1 MNELRIEVVNL
12 TRLELEPEQVARLVA
27 RVLVAEGVRDGELG
41 VRFVG
46 ARRMRALNRDH
57 LGHDE
62 VTDVLSFP
70 LEEADEIDATAA
82 FGELG
87 QAGSSGDGAGAGSD
101 GGSGDGAG
109 WSGRSDAS
117 DGAIVGDDSPDTMP
131 RLLGDVVVCPLRAA
145 AQARA
150 AGRPLAFELAAL
162 LVHGTLHVVGYDHET
177 DAGEM
182 AAREARL
189 LDDADWERLLGTA

>member
-1 MNELRIEVVNL
+1 MNELHIEVVNL
-12 TRLELEPEQVARLVA
+12 TRLAVDEAEMARLVA
-27 RVLVAEGVRDGELG
+27 RVLVAEGVPSGELG
-41 VRFVG
+41 VRLVG

-70 LEEADEIDATAA
+70 LEEADELAA
-82 FGELG
+82 GGEP
-87 QAGSSGDGAGAGSD
+87 AGDGD
-101 GGSGDGAG
+101 PDD
-109 WSGRSDAS
+109 RSDA
-117 DGAIVGDDSPDTMP
+117 MP

-150 AGRPLAFELAAL
+150 AGRPLALELAAL

-177 DAGEM
+177 DTGEM

-189 LDDADWERLLGTA
+189 LDQSEWEGLLGAA

>member
-1 MNELRIEVVNL
+1 MNELRVEVVNL
-12 TRLELEPEQVARLVA
+12 TRLAVDQAEVARLVA
-27 RVLVAEGVRDGELG
+27 GVLAAEGVRAGELG

-46 ARRMRALNRDH
+46 ARRMRALNRDY

-70 LEEADEIDATAA
+70 LEEGEELAAGAD
-82 FGELG
+82 L
-87 QAGSSGDGAGAGSD
+87 AGLDDGDGGLDDGD
-101 GGSGDGAG
+101 GGPLL
-109 WSGRSDAS
+109 
-117 DGAIVGDDSPDTMP
+117 GDDAPDAMP
-131 RLLGDVVVCPLRAA
+131 RLLGDVVVCPVRAA

-150 AGRPLAFELAAL
+150 AGRPLALELAAL
-162 LVHGTLHVVGYDHET
+162 LVHGALHVVGYDHET

-189 LDDADWERLLGTA
+189 LEGLDWEHLHGTA

>member
-1 MNELRIEVVNL
+1 MNELRVEVVNL
-12 TRLELEPEQVARLVA
+12 TRLAVEPAEVARLVA

-46 ARRMRALNRDH
+46 ARRMRALNRDY

-70 LEEADEIDATAA
+70 LEEGDELDAGGPLA
-82 FGELG
+82 GPYDG
-87 QAGSSGDGAGAGSD
+87 QAGDGGDDGGAASAGA
-101 GGSGDGAG
+101 APV
-109 WSGRSDAS
+109 
-117 DGAIVGDDSPDTMP
+117 VGDDSPDSMP
-131 RLLGDVVVCPLRAA
+131 RLLGDVVVCSLRAA

-150 AGRPLAFELAAL
+150 AGRPLALELAAL

-189 LDDADWERLLGTA
+189 LDELDWGHLHGAA